1 MVGVAVAFAM
11 AATLTWV
18 VVRLGPTLGYVD
30 RPDDPALKAHTTPA
44 VPLGGVAIFM
54 AIHTGLAIAG
64 RFDRG
69 LLAASGLLLVLG
81 LIDDRVGLSPVSRLF
96 VTAGAGVVLAL
107 SSPDV
112 GAGVYLVLVVIVTV
126 NAVNLFDGLDGLA
139 GSAAAVSGLAAA
151 GLAAVRATD
160 VVPGML
166 VAAAIAGFLVF
177 NWNPAKAFLGD
188 NGAYVV
194 ALVLVWLIAGT
205 GGGVVEVTAG
215 LGVLGVFVVDLLV
228 TVLRRQ
234 RAGAPLFAG
243 DRSHIYDRLHQSGL
257 SVATVALTS
266 AAAQVVL
273 AGLTLFFVWW
283 LPAGWA
289 LVATAL
295 VGLGTVT
302 VLVFANVLPSP
313 AADPG

>member
-1 MVGVAVAFAM
+1 MVGIAVALGV

-44 VPLGGVAIFM
+44 VPLGGVAIFI

-64 RFDRG
+64 RFDIG
-69 LLAASGLLLVLG
+69 LFAASGVLLVLG
-81 LIDDRVGLSPVSRLF
+81 LIDDRVGLSPVSRLT
-96 VTAGAGVVLAL
+96 VTAGAGVILAL

-139 GSAAAVSGLAAA
+139 GSAAAVSGVAAA
-151 GLAAVRATD
+151 GLAAVRGTD

-205 GGGVVEVTAG
+205 GGGVIEVTAG

-228 TVLRRQ
+228 TVLRRK

-257 SVATVALTS
+257 SVAAVALTS

-283 LPAGWA
+283 LSAGWA

-295 VGLGTVT
+295 MGLGTVT
-302 VLVFANVLPSP
+302 VLVFTNVLPSA
-313 AADPG
+313 AADRG